1 MITQGV
7 GSQIRLCPGLQL
19 CRPSGAGYLSRNP
32 TNRESFVLP
41 ITWSLNEDLEVSV
54 AMRPS
59 ATADIRLTNGDG
71 QPLANV
77 EVVFWPNTQWA
88 TFWSTIFASD
98 FYRSLE
104 VFHGKEFVST
114 EPQKRFFSANTDR
127 NGRALI
133 KELPP
138 FSLPLSIVDESY
150 ELPLREN
157 SHESTINLIGGQA
170 NYTILKL
177 QKKGMQQRE

>member
-1 MITQGV
+1 
-7 GSQIRLCPGLQL
+7 
-19 CRPSGAGYLSRNP
+19 
-32 TNRESFVLP
+32 
-41 ITWSLNEDLEVSV
+41 
-54 AMRPS
+54 MRPS

-114 EPQKRFFSANTDR
+114 EPQKRFFSAKTDR
-127 NGRALI
+127 NRAGLGGPSVVGKI
-133 KELPP
+133 
-138 FSLPLSIVDESY
+138 IAA
-150 ELPLREN
+150 LRAKA
-157 SHESTINLIGGQA
+157 SGC
-170 NYTILKL
+170 
-177 QKKGMQQRE
+177 